1 MSAPAPYQRSVGVVT
16 EVCEVDAEDDGKDN
30 ASEDAMNTY
39 SGTLMLR
46 VAKVRNA
53 VCPLMEGNGLAQSR
67 WSGQDSLSYFEKL
80 PDLFP
85 GMTCEEAIG
94 ASS

>member
-1 MSAPAPYQRSVGVVT
+1 MT
-16 EVCEVDAEDDGKDN
+16 EVCEVDAEDDGKDD
-30 ASEDAMNTY
+30 ASGDAVVADG
-39 SGTLMLR
+39 GTLMLR

-67 WSGQDSLSYFEKL
+67 WSGQDSLSHFERL

-85 GMTCEEAIG
+85 GVTCEKAKG
-94 ASS
+94 AST